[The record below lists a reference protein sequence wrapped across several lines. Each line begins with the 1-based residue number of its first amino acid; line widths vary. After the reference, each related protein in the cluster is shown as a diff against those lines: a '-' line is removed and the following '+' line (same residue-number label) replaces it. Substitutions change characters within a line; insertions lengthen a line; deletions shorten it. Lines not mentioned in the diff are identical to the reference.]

1 MILGMCTC
9 FGLAI
14 YFLLSIVSI
23 MDSVVFYDREN
34 ATSVF
39 LAAQV
44 ASLGFWLHMRFQKS
58 GKSTKRPRNRTVF
71 ENLDVSFISLE
82 STKS

>member
-1 MILGMCTC
+1 MFTC

-23 MDSVVFYDREN
+23 MDSVVFYDCEN

-39 LAAQV
+39 IAAQV
-44 ASLGFWLHMRFQKS
+44 ASLDFWLHMRFQKS
-58 GKSTKRPRNRTVF
+58 RKSTKRPRNRTVS